1 MLTEKSGQYGDTK
14 DFEVTIDGRS
24 IMTALQ
30 STTIF
35 QEITSPF
42 WTCVIKMLD
51 FNNNIL
57 LLPIRPGA
65 AIVIKIKTE
74 TPTETDGMK
83 VFNFVLSGIPK
94 REMKNHQHIEYT
106 LHGISDTMVKNINTR
121 ICKCYRGKPTNI
133 VAKEFVEEY
142 IGGSVDTSPTST
154 VSVNGAVG
162 NLSPFTL
169 AMQMAKASLYNN
181 TADYLFFQRDE
192 KMWELKRMEDMYND
206 GPLLTVRVRP
216 QQVRDDAGNLAEDF
230 GTMLSSYFFMHYD
243 VLSNMLG
250 GLYASKVV
258 QFDFVDKVWSHKDF
272 KYGEDCSE
280 DGAKKSWKNES
291 LETPKNNIFFYPSD
305 RHVWGGKHIHD
316 FAKQWGGSRK
326 SSLQKLQQDRLYLQL
341 PGGIAAWKYLGK
353 RIDVE
358 IPSEQDWC
366 DDVIY
371 DLQLSGQY
379 LVTAVAHD
387 VGKGS
392 HSTKVELIKK
402 RHNAPMEAPC
412 PGYSGDQ

>member
-1 MLTEKSGQYGDTK
+1 MLTEKSGQYGDTR
-14 DFEVTIDGRS
+14 DFEVTVDGRS
-24 IMTALQ
+24 IMTALI

-42 WTCVIKMLD
+42 WTCEIKMMD

-57 LLPIRPGA
+57 LMPIRPGA

-83 VFNFVLSGIPK
+83 IFNFTLSGIPK

-106 LHGISDTMVKNINTR
+106 LHGISTSMIKNIGTR
-121 ICKCYRGKPTNI
+121 ICKCYRGKPTTT
-133 VAKEFVEEY
+133 VAKNFVEEY
-142 IGGSVDTSPTST
+142 IGGEVDVSPTS
-154 VSVNGAVG
+154 VIVVNGVVA

-169 AMQMAKASLYNN
+169 AMQMSKASVFDN

-192 KMWELKRMEDMYND
+192 MKWELKRMEDMYKD
-206 GPLLTVRVRP
+206 GPMLTVRVRP
-216 QQVRDDAGNLAEDF
+216 QQVRDDAGNLSEDF

-243 VLSNMLG
+243 VISNMLG
-250 GLYASKVV
+250 GLYSSTVV
-258 QFDFVDKVWSHKDF
+258 QFDWVTKAWSSKSFAYGDDC
-272 KYGEDCSE
+272 GEDK
-280 DGAKKSWKNES
+280 AMKSWKNGALES
-291 LETPKNNIFFYPSD
+291 ANNNIFFYPSD
-305 RHVWGGKHIHD
+305 EKAWDGKHIHD
-316 FAKQWGGSRK
+316 YAKKWGPSRK
-326 SSLQKLQQDRLYLQL
+326 SSLQKLQQDRLFLQL

-366 DDVIY
+366 DDIIY
-371 DLQLSGQY
+371 DEQLKGHY

-392 HSTKVELIKK
+392 HSTKVEMIKK
-402 RHNAPMEAPC
+402 RHAKPMDAPC
-412 PGYSGDQ
+412 PGYNGG

>member
-1 MLTEKSGQYGDTK
+1 MLTERSGQYGDTK
-14 DFEVTIDGRS
+14 EFEVTVDGRS
-24 IMTALQ
+24 IMTALI

-42 WTCVIKMLD
+42 WTCEIKMRD
-51 FNNNIL
+51 FNNNIM

-65 AIVIKIKTE
+65 AIIIKIKTE

-83 VFNFVLSGIPK
+83 IFNFTLSGIPK

-106 LHGISDTMVKNINTR
+106 LNGISTTMIKNINTR
-121 ICKCYRGKPTNI
+121 ICKCYKGKPTST
-133 VAKEFVEEY
+133 VAKDFVEQY
-142 IGGSVDTSPTST
+142 IGGSVDVEPTST
-154 VSVNGAVG
+154 TVVNGAVG

-169 AMQMAKASLYNN
+169 AMQMAKASIYNK

-192 KMWELKRMEDMYND
+192 EKWDFKRMEDMYNN
-206 GPLLTVRVRP
+206 GPLLVVRVRP
-216 QQVRDDAGNLAEDF
+216 QQVRDDAGNLSEDY

-250 GLYASKVV
+250 GLYASKIV
-258 QFDFVDKVWSHKDF
+258 QFDWVTKQWSQKQFH
-272 KYGEDCSE
+272 YGDDCNEDR
-280 DGAKKSWKNES
+280 DKKSWTNES
-291 LETPKNNIFFYPSD
+291 LETPANNIFFYPKD
-305 RHVWGGKHIHD
+305 NKVWGGKHIHD
-316 FAKQWGGSRK
+316 YAADWGPSRK
-326 SSLQKLQQDRLYLQL
+326 SSIQKLQQDRLYLQL

-366 DDVIY
+366 DDIIY
-371 DLQLSGQY
+371 DEQLKGQY

-387 VGKGS
+387 VGKGT
-392 HSTKVELIKK
+392 HSTKVEMVKK
-402 RHNAPMEAPC
+402 RHTKRMEAPC
-412 PGYSGDQ
+412 PGYSGE